1 LVTDVVAV
9 VLEDDGERGG
19 KSGGVFDRGI
29 HAGGFL
35 FAIVVGDDAE
45 QAGDGALVVQW
56 PHGGGRVEGFGEF
69 HQYQPLRREWAR
81 AVQGSP

>member
-9 VLEDDGERGG
+9 VLEDDGKRGG
-19 KSGGVFDRGI
+19 KAGGVFDGGI

-35 FAIVVGDDAE
+35 FTVLVGDGAE
-45 QAGDGALVVQW
+45 QARHGALVVQW

-69 HQYQPLRREWAR
+69 HQ
-81 AVQGSP
+81 